1 MSLNHNLGSSG
12 LKVAEKM
19 GRHMRTGN
27 NQGWKGGQNLEKRWC
42 EEMMKRGT
50 ESEGENGIRYRD

>member
-27 NQGWKGGQNLEKRWC
+27 NQGWKGGQEFGEEVVGGDDEK
-42 EEMMKRGT
+42 G
-50 ESEGENGIRYRD
+50 YRK